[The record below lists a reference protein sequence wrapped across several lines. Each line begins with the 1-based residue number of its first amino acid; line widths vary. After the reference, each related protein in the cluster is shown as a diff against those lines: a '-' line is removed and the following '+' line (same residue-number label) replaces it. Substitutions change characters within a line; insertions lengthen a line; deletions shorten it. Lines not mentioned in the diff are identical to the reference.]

1 MSNHTPPAESV
12 DARGERCPDAA
23 ADGQA
28 CAERVPSG
36 AVLEVLSTDAGSERD
51 FESFARLA
59 GHIGWIVNG
68 RDDDVL
74 CLTITKA

>member
-1 MSNHTPPAESV
+1 MPH
-12 DARGERCPDAA
+12 AA

-28 CAERVPSG
+28 RAQCTASG

-59 GHIGWIVNG
+59 GHVVECE
-68 RDDDVL
+68 RLDDDVL
-74 CLTITKA
+74 KLTITKA

>member
-1 MSNHTPPAESV
+1 MSENAAHTASV
-12 DARGERCPDAA
+12 DARGERCPMPLLMAKRALRD
-23 ADGQA
+23 
-28 CAERVPSG
+28 VPSG
-36 AVLEVLSTDAGSERD
+36 GVLEVLSTDAGSERD

-59 GHIGWIVNG
+59 GHRVDCTR